1 MTKNL
6 FVNVYPK
13 DVISRMKQ
21 HYQKYCVKPS
31 PSGAAFQAK
40 VRTVT
45 ITAYIKSGKVM
56 FQGPDCEEE
65 AALWHGGTAP
75 VAKAPKNG
83 AVMQHDFVPPV
94 GIDSLETI
102 GSDEAGTGDFFGPI
116 TVAAAF
122 VKPDQVA
129 QLKAFGVCDSKQ
141 LTDKQILLI
150 ADTLKQFIPF
160 SLLTLDNPKYN
171 IVQAKGMTQG
181 KMKAML
187 HEKAIQNLIKKI
199 APVKA
204 EALLIDQFCMP
215 DVYFR
220 HTKTTGMRETPI
232 YFSTKAEGISIA
244 VAAASIIARAAFVKH
259 MDLLS
264 ETVGGNI
271 PKGAGSR
278 VDAFAADIIRTRGIE
293 ALTACTKS
301 HFANTEKAKKL
312 AEKRS

>member
-6 FVNVYPK
+6 FVNIYPK
-13 DVISRMKQ
+13 EVISKMKQ
-21 HYQKYCVKPS
+21 HYQKYCAKTP
-31 PSGAAFQAK
+31 PSGAVFQAK

-45 ITAYIKSGKVM
+45 ITAYSKSGKVL
-56 FQGPDCEEE
+56 FQGPDCVEE
-65 AALWHGGTAP
+65 AALWHGGTTP
-75 VAKAPKNG
+75 IAKVSTSAT
-83 AVMQHDFVPPV
+83 VMKHNFVPPS
-94 GIDSLETI
+94 GIDSLQTI
-102 GSDEAGTGDFFGPI
+102 GSDEAGTGDFFGPV

-122 VKPDQVA
+122 VKPEQVA

-160 SLLTLDNPKYN
+160 SLLTLDNQKYN

-199 APVKA
+199 APEKP
-204 EALLIDQFCMP
+204 EALLIDQFCLP

-220 HTKTTGMRETPI
+220 HTKTTGKRETPI
-232 YFSTKAEGISIA
+232 YFSTKAESISIA

-259 MDLLS
+259 MDLMGEILG
-264 ETVGGNI
+264 ETI
-271 PKGAGSR
+271 PKGASSK
-278 VDAFAADIIRTRGIE
+278 VDAFAAEIIRTQGLE
-293 ALTACTKS
+293 GLKQYTKS
-301 HFANTEKAKKL
+301 HFANTQKAVKL
-312 AEKRS
+312 ASKR